1 MTDASAYILEDIQR
15 KLEEAKSHLS
25 EYLRKSS
32 RAISAKKNLEDYE
45 KVLAG
50 ALSILEKTVDEYP
63 EDEELSK
70 INRRLN
76 AFYNKRKNVDH
87 SDHKENVS
95 NIISDLKSLAHWRKM
110 ETAYG
115 RTLGFSDFRSLRGKV
130 EKR

>member
-50 ALSILEKTVDEYP
+50 
-63 EDEELSK
+63 
-70 INRRLN
+70 
-76 AFYNKRKNVDH
+76 
-87 SDHKENVS
+87 
-95 NIISDLKSLAHWRKM
+95 
-110 ETAYG
+110 
-115 RTLGFSDFRSLRGKV
+115 
-130 EKR
+130 